1 MIDDVIGELDRKLE
15 KNNAIERKRQR
26 RKGREMAQ
34 NELDQSTLFA
44 NKITEES
51 SEEESAVQE
60 SNALAIQNQ
69 TTSQQMASK
78 NF

>member
-34 NELDQSTLFA
+34 NELDQSTTFA

-51 SEEESAVQE
+51 SEEESAVHE

>member
-1 MIDDVIGELDRKLE
+1 MIDDVIGELDRKLD

-34 NELDQSTLFA
+34 NELDQSTIFA
-44 NKITEES
+44 NKIAEES